1 MKVVIVG
8 ADAGIL
14 ERVRVSLSFDGGFLV
29 TECHGAEAPA
39 CVARARPDLLLV
51 DLVPP
56 DMEGVELARRLRRDR
71 DTAGIPVAFLT
82 TTTRAED
89 LAAYAEVGA
98 VDVIAKPF
106 DARALPARLRAALA
120 AEPEGRPASPA
131 LPAEPD
137 YRAELGA
144 RVRAIEDALPMLPA
158 LPPATARRAAV
169 LAHRLAG
176 AAAVCGMDE
185 LSEAA
190 RVLEDA
196 LGRSLLE
203 DAEADR
209 RRIKVLVGELRR
221 RADHQLAGREEV
233 ADAAPR

>member
-14 ERVRVSLSFDGGFLV
+14 ERVRWSLSIDGGFLV
-29 TECHGAEAPA
+29 TECHGAAAPA
-39 CVARARPDLLLV
+39 CVARARPALVLV
-51 DLVPP
+51 DLAPP
-56 DMEGVELARRLRRDR
+56 DFEGVGLARRLRRDR
-71 DTAGIPVAFLT
+71 DTAGIAVAFLT
-82 TTTRAED
+82 AFMRAED

-106 DARALPARLRAALA
+106 DARTLPGRLRAALA
-120 AEPEGRPASPA
+120 AGPDERPAPPA
-131 LPAEPD
+131 LPAEHD
-137 YRAELGA
+137 YRAELSA
-144 RVRAIEDALPMLPA
+144 RVRAIEDALPALPA
-158 LPPATARRAAV
+158 LAPATARRAAV

-176 AAAVCGMDE
+176 AAAVFGMDE

-203 DAEADR
+203 EAEADR

-221 RADHQLAGREEV
+221 RAD
-233 ADAAPR
+233 